1 MKRFLAGSLLVALA
15 LVTPIKGFAQPK
27 TKSAPG
33 ADLRALFLDDLKDT
47 REKVVSLA
55 QAMPE
60 DKYTWRPGTGVRS
73 VGETYLHIANAN
85 FMFPK
90 MWGVM
95 PPSGMDWSGKAT
107 PDKAKTIMLLNQSFD
122 FLQQSVEKIPD
133 SEMSQSRNFFGH
145 QMPVSAILFHIAT
158 HTHEHLGQA
167 IAYARM
173 NGVTP
178 PWTAAQAASEH
189 GHKSQ

>member
-1 MKRFLAGSLLVALA
+1 MKRNWTGWLLLAALIMPLGSTAHAGKKPVA
-15 LVTPIKGFAQPK
+15 
-27 TKSAPG
+27 G
-33 ADLRALFLDDLKDT
+33 ADMRALFLEDMKDT

-60 DKYTWRPGTGVRS
+60 DKYNWRPAAGVRS
-73 VGETYLHIANAN
+73 VGEVYLHIVNAN
-85 FMFPK
+85 YMFPK
-90 MWGVM
+90 AWGQM
-95 PPSGMDWSGKAT
+95 PPAGMDWSGKAT

-133 SEMSQSRNFFGH
+133 AELNQSRNFFGQ

-178 PWTAAQAASEH
+178 PWSAAEAAAEH
-189 GHKSQ
+189 GQKSK